1 MTWPGPVVRIDVPW
15 MHQEIDDSAYDHQDA
30 LYGEQVEWGYAIPS
44 VHRALAAPDVPVE
57 IVRPDGRNAVPYWS
71 ALLHLL
77 VYSFG
82 WNRPD
87 LGLSHWY
94 FSGRPSEGDARLEL
108 MEAIWVG
115 DGRIEE
121 FLAQL
126 IRLEHTW
133 SELSE
138 RMKRLRTLGGPAPR
152 GVKESSGR
160 RTAPRDFVDAVIRR
174 IGDVENF
181 GSPLVGGGDPL
192 HFQYHIYGP
201 LRDEGVGPKV
211 RERLVVDERNGRAVM
226 QLDGMLGWYHTLNV
240 VGAELPDRGERSWYV
255 DVHVATVGHLGTF
268 RQSRDSG
275 LWFSG
280 KHRFHLWGVD

>member
-1 MTWPGPVVRIDVPW
+1 MTWPGPLVRIDVPW
-15 MHQEIDDSAYDHQDA
+15 IRQEIEDSAYDHQDA

-44 VHRALAAPDVPVE
+44 VHRALAAPNVPAE

-71 ALLHLL
+71 ALLQLL
-77 VYSFG
+77 IYSFG

-94 FSGRPSEGDARLEL
+94 FSGRPTEGDARLEL

-160 RTAPRDFVDAVIRR
+160 RTAPRDFVDSVIRR
-174 IGDVENF
+174 IGDGENF

-211 RERLVVDERNGRAVM
+211 RERLVVDERNGRAVIH
-226 QLDGMLGWYHTLNV
+226 LDGMLGWYHTLNV

-280 KHRFHLWGVD
+280 KHRFHLWGAD